1 MGKSAMRPQTLIAEA
16 EPMIKIACPHC
27 QVLGEIPAIVLQ
39 NSDWP
44 IACHH
49 CHQHYFAPVV
59 NGPEKL
65 AHQKKIACS
74 NCKSI
79 AEIEQEKYEAILS
92 VGATLYCPV
101 CHHGLPLSK
110 AGTKAKTT
118 TPSIETLSPEKTENN
133 TAKGSGQPAFP
144 GWRSALF
151 LLFAGFVLA
160 ALAMMAAQEGLI
172 DRVWLDKLL
181 SQMPDRQMIADGLRS
196 LFPRL

>member
-92 VGATLYCPV
+92 VGATLYCPD

>member
-1 MGKSAMRPQTLIAEA
+1 MRTQTFTAGA

-49 CHQHYFAPVV
+49 CRQHYFAPVV
-59 NGPEKL
+59 SGPEKL
-65 AHQKKIACS
+65 ARQKKIACS
-74 NCKSI
+74 NCKII
-79 AEIEQEKYEAILS
+79 AEIEQEKYKAILS
-92 VGATLYCPV
+92 VGATLYCPD
-101 CHHGLPLSK
+101 CHHDLPLSK
-110 AGTKAKTT
+110 EGTKAKTAAL
-118 TPSIETLSPEKTENN
+118 SLETLSPEKTENN
-133 TAKGSGQPAFP
+133 TAKGASQPAFP

-160 ALAMMAAQEGLI
+160 ALAIMAAQEGLI
-172 DRVWLDKLL
+172 DRVWLNKLL